1 MTTVQQILDA
11 KTSTK
16 VLTISPDETVQDAI
30 EIMAYERV
38 SSLSVMEGKTLV
50 GIISERDYIRKA
62 APDRRLPWKILINEL
77 MTSEVIHVAPEETVE
92 NCMTI
97 MTKKRIRHLPVLQGS
112 DLVGMVSISD
122 LIRTRHE
129 ERAAC

>member
-16 VLTISPDETVQDAI
+16 VLTISPDETVQSAI

-38 SSLSVMEGKTLV
+38 SSLPVMEGANLV

-62 APDRRLPWKILINEL
+62 APERLDYAQKI
-77 MTSEVIHVAPEETVE
+77 
-92 NCMTI
+92 
-97 MTKKRIRHLPVLQGS
+97 
-112 DLVGMVSISD
+112 
-122 LIRTRHE
+122 
-129 ERAAC
+129 